1 MLLPISPP
9 DALVELLKPWSDF
22 YGHSKLTVTIV
33 QFLHIGGLLLAGG
46 LAIAADRG
54 TLRAL
59 RLAAAERHGHLR
71 ELAAVHLWVLTGLV
85 IVVVSGVALL
95 AADIETFFGSWLY
108 WTKMGLV
115 GVLLINGYVMTRA
128 EHALRENA
136 SDGSPQWKTLHRV
149 AVSSLTLWLVIAAL
163 GVALANFS

>member
-1 MLLPISPP
+1 MTPP
-9 DALVELLKPWSDF
+9 EFLVHLFKPWADF
-22 YGHSKLTVTIV
+22 YSHSKMTVTVV

-71 ELAAVHLWVLTGLV
+71 ELAAVHRSVLVGLV
-85 IVVVSGVALL
+85 TVVLSGIALL

-108 WTKMGLV
+108 WTKMAFV
-115 GVLLINGYVMTRA
+115 AVLLINGYVMTRT
-128 EHALRENA
+128 EHALRADA
-136 SDGSPQWKTLHRV
+136 SDGSPNWKRLHRV
-149 AVSSLTLWLVIAAL
+149 AVSSLALWTVIAAL

>member
-1 MLLPISPP
+1 MTPP
-9 DALVELLKPWSDF
+9 DALVQFFKPWADF
-22 YGHSKLTVTIV
+22 YSHSKLTVTIV

-71 ELAAVHLWVLTGLV
+71 ELAAVHRWVLTGLTLVV
-85 IVVVSGVALL
+85 ISGAALFT
-95 AADIETFFGSWLY
+95 ADIETFFGSWLY
-108 WTKMGLV
+108 WTKMAMV
-115 GVLLINGYVMTRA
+115 VVLLINGYVMTNA
-128 EHALRENA
+128 EHALRQDA
-136 SDGSPQWKTLHRV
+136 SDDSPQWKTLHRV
-149 AVSSLTLWLVIAAL
+149 AVSSLTLWLVIAAF

>member
-1 MLLPISPP
+1 MQIAPP
-9 DALVELLKPWSDF
+9 DALIQFFKPWNDF
-22 YGHSKLTVTIV
+22 YSHSKLAVTVV

-71 ELAAVHLWVLTGLV
+71 ELAAVHRWVLTGLA
-85 IVVVSGVALL
+85 IVVLSGVALFT
-95 AADIETFFGSWLY
+95 ADIETFFGSWLY
-108 WTKMGLV
+108 WTKMFLV
-115 GVLLINGYVMTRA
+115 AVLLINGYAMTRA
-128 EHALRENA
+128 EHALREDA
-136 SDGSPQWKTLHRV
+136 SDDSPQWKTLHRV
-149 AVSSLTLWLVIAAL
+149 AVSSLTLWLVIAAF